1 MEDSPKLFRLVLIV
15 GWLRSYPKE
24 WWRPDLIAGLTAAA
38 VVIPKAM
45 AYATIAGLP
54 LQVGLYT
61 VFVPMVIYAVL
72 GTSRPLSVST
82 TTTLAILTLADV
94 GTVVPGGEPSRLM
107 AASATLAILVGGML
121 VLASILRFGFIANF
135 VSEPVLTGFKSGI
148 GLVIVVDQIPKMLG
162 IHFVKG
168 TFFHNVIA
176 IVAHLSHTSAAT
188 LVLALALL
196 ALIFGL
202 EHLAPNAPTPLIAT
216 GGAIAASALLGLEK
230 LGVETVGSVPRGFPT
245 LAWPDLDLVAQ
256 MWPGAAGIAVMR
268 FTETIAAARAFA
280 APGEPRPVP
289 NQEPQGGGLGRG
301 SDFARYVNFAGLS
314 RLLAIELTSPA

>member
-1 MEDSPKLFRLVLIV
+1 
-15 GWLRSYPKE
+15 
-24 WWRPDLIAGLTAAA
+24 
-38 VVIPKAM
+38 
-45 AYATIAGLP
+45 
-54 LQVGLYT
+54 
-61 VFVPMVIYAVL
+61 
-72 GTSRPLSVST
+72 
-82 TTTLAILTLADV
+82 
-94 GTVVPGGEPSRLM
+94 
-107 AASATLAILVGGML
+107 
-121 VLASILRFGFIANF
+121 
-135 VSEPVLTGFKSGI
+135 
-148 GLVIVVDQIPKMLG
+148 
-162 IHFVKG
+162 VKG

-202 EHLAPNAPTPLIAT
+202 EHLAPNAPTPLIAM